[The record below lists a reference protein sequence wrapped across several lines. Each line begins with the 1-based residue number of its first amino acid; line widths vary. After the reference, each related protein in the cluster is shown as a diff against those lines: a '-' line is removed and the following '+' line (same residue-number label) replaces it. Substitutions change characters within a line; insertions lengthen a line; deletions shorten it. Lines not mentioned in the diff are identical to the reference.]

1 MRRIKTLRRGRRLR
15 QSAVFVFFLGLLLS
29 PPLVRAEV
37 VDRIVAVVNDS
48 IITLSE
54 LNAATSSA
62 LDTVSGPEKKDA
74 KKIIELKSRILD
86 GLIEQKLVKQAADKA
101 GIEVS
106 EREIDNAVE
115 DVRRGNNM
123 TQERLLL
130 ALAGSGLTYREY
142 REQLKEQ
149 IRQVKFVG
157 KEFRSKISVEDSEIE
172 EYYRQNKAEFLA
184 PASYRINLIFI
195 PAGPKSPKFEDKVRA
210 VEAGIKAGA
219 DFKGLAKDFSQGPAA
234 ASGGDMGWLKPG
246 EISPIL
252 EGAALRLKSGGISS
266 AISAPEGAYF
276 INLVDIKSA
285 EARTYEEVKES
296 VREKLYKK
304 AMEGRFGFWLTEV
317 KKSAHIEIRL

>member
-1 MRRIKTLRRGRRLR
+1 MKKNIIRVVWFGHGCLCGV
-15 QSAVFVFFLGLLLS
+15 SVFLFFLFFALNLAE
-29 PPLVRAEV
+29 AEV
-37 VDRIVAVVNDS
+37 VDRLVAVVNDS

-54 LNAATSSA
+54 LNAATSAA
-62 LDTVSGPEKKDA
+62 LDTVAGPEKKDA

-172 EYYRQNKAEFLA
+172 EYYRQNKEEFFA
-184 PASYRINLIFI
+184 PATYRINLIFI
-195 PAGPKSPKFEDKVRA
+195 PAGNKSGEKVKA
-210 VEAGIKAGA
+210 VEAGIKAGV
-219 DFKGLAKDFSQGPAA
+219 DFKDLAIDYSQGPAA

-246 EISPIL
+246 EISKSL
-252 EGAALRLKSGGISS
+252 EVAALKLKSGGITG
-266 AISAPEGAYF
+266 AMPATEGVYF
-276 INLVDIKSA
+276 IKLIDIKTA
-285 EARTYEEVKES
+285 QARTYEEVKES
-296 VREKLYKK
+296 VRERLYKK
-304 AMEGRFGFWLTEV
+304 AMEGRFSFWLMEV

>member
-1 MRRIKTLRRGRRLR
+1 MKKNIIRAVRFGHVRLCGVSIFLFFMFFA
-15 QSAVFVFFLGLLLS
+15 SAIA
-29 PPLVRAEV
+29 RAEV

-54 LNAATSSA
+54 LNAAASSA
-62 LDTVSGPEKKDA
+62 LDTIAGPEKKDA
-74 KKIIELKSRILD
+74 KKIIELKARILD

-123 TQERLLL
+123 TQDRLLL
-130 ALAGSGLTYREY
+130 ALAQSGLTFRAY

-149 IRQVKFVG
+149 IRQVKFIG

-172 EYYRQNKAEFLA
+172 EYYRQNKDDFFS

-195 PAGPKSPKFEDKVRA
+195 PVGTKSADKVKA
-210 VEAGIKAGA
+210 VEAGIAGGA
-219 DFKGLAKDFSQGPAA
+219 DFKGLATAYSQGAA
-234 ASGGDMGWLKPG
+234 VASGGDMGWLKPG
-246 EISPIL
+246 EISNII
-252 EGAALRLKSGGISS
+252 ETAALKLKPGGTSGAVS
-266 AISAPEGAYF
+266 AAEGTYF
-276 INLVDIKSA
+276 VKLVDIKTKQ
-285 EARTYEEVKES
+285 ARTYEEVKES
-296 VREKLYKK
+296 IRERLYKK
-304 AMEGRFGFWLTEV
+304 AMEGRFGFWLTEW

>member
-1 MRRIKTLRRGRRLR
+1 MRFIETLRHGRRLR
-15 QSAVFVFFLGLLLS
+15 QSAIFIFFLGLLLFPS
-29 PPLVRAEV
+29 IVRAEV

-54 LNAATSSA
+54 LNAASSA
-62 LDTVSGPEKKDA
+62 AIDTIGGAEKKDA

-115 DVRRGNNM
+115 DVRRQNNM

-130 ALAGSGLTYREY
+130 ALAQSGLTYREY

-172 EYYRQNKAEFLA
+172 EYYRQNKSEFLA

-195 PAGPKSPKFEDKVRA
+195 PTGDKPSKHEEKVRA
-210 VEAGIKAGA
+210 VESGIKAGT
-219 DFKGLAKDFSQGPAA
+219 DFKELAIDYSKGPSA
-234 ASGGDMGWLKPG
+234 ASGGDMGWLQPG
-246 EISPIL
+246 EISKAL
-252 EGAALRLKSGGISS
+252 ETAALKLKPGGVSG
-266 AISAPEGAYF
+266 AISASEGVYF
-276 INLVDIKSA
+276 VKLVDLKTA
-285 EARTYEEVKES
+285 QALTYEDVKEQ

-304 AMEGRFGFWLTEV
+304 AMEGRFSFWLAEV

>member
-1 MRRIKTLRRGRRLR
+1 MRFAKTPPDGRRLC
-15 QSAVFVFFLGLLLS
+15 QAAAFLFFFGLLLS
-29 PPLVRAEV
+29 PAICGAEV

-54 LNAATSSA
+54 LNAASSSA
-62 LDTVSGPEKKDA
+62 LDTIAGSEKKDT

-172 EYYRQNKAEFLA
+172 EYYRQNKGDFLT
-184 PASYRINLIFI
+184 PAAYRISLIFI
-195 PAGPKSPKFEDKVRA
+195 PAGDKPSKHEEKVKA

-219 DFKGLAKDFSQGPAA
+219 DFQGLAKDYSKGPAA
-234 ASGGDMGWLKPG
+234 STGGDMGWLQPG
-246 EISPIL
+246 EISQTL
-252 EGAALRLKSGGISS
+252 ETAALRLKPGGISN
-266 AISAPEGAYF
+266 AISAPEGVYF
-276 INLVDIKSA
+276 VKLADKKSA
-285 EARTYEEVKES
+285 EARTYEDVRES
-296 VREKLYKK
+296 LREKLYKK
-304 AMEGRFGFWLTEV
+304 AMEGRFGFWLMEV